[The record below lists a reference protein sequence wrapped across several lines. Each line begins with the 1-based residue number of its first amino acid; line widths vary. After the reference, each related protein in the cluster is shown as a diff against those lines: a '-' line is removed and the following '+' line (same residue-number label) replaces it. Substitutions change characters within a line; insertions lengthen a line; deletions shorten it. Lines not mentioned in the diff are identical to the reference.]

1 MKKFDELLLQYFYGV
16 GDTAQF
22 LNRAVKYYDHF
33 YTNAMIDSIYK
44 ADSIYTVS
52 NQSRLIE
59 QFKKGLTDEQKKN
72 GSFFVKQTIQI
83 APGSQ
88 RIANELNNGA
98 WQVYRFSNDI
108 SYLNK
113 VLKWSRLSITAAL
126 SPENADTHAHTLYKL
141 GKKKCHCM
149 KKNSH

>member
-113 VLKWSRLSITAAL
+113 VLKWSRLYPL
-126 SPENADTHAHTLYKL
+126 PQLYHRKMPIPMHIL
-141 GKKKCHCM
+141 YT
-149 KKNSH
+149 S